1 MPQIFYRA
9 WPIPPRMSR
18 SEYLRFR
25 LRLLALI
32 VVWAITCIA
41 LVIFWGRLP
50 VLLKGLVVV
59 LEYVFGPDLDLI
71 ENLFVSY
78 EKYLKNGLW

>member
-1 MPQIFYRA
+1 
-9 WPIPPRMSR
+9 MSR

>member
-1 MPQIFYRA
+1 
-9 WPIPPRMSR
+9 MSR
-18 SEYLRFR
+18 LEYLRFR

-50 VLLKGLVVV
+50 VLLKCLVVV